1 MKAPVVLVAVTLAG
15 AIVLTA
21 VLLLASSA
29 RGIDLPL
36 SEPAVVGARSPHR

>member
-1 MKAPVVLVAVTLAG
+1 MKGPVVLVAVTLAA
-15 AIVLTA
+15 AIVTA

-36 SEPAVVGARSPHR
+36 SEPAAVGARSSHR